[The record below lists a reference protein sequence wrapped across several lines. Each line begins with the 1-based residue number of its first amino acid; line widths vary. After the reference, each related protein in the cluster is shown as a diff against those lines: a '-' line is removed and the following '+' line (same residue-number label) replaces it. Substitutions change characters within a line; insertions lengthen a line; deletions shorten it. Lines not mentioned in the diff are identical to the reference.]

1 MKAKPISFDQL
12 CFNAAHQLITKR
24 NLTQETVK
32 QYACYWRRIKRY
44 LLDKRIKE
52 FNSSVG
58 NAYLLANFGSVD
70 YSSLGKGQ
78 KDFIRSVRVISE
90 FSDTRTIAAVK
101 EQIFFN
107 GPIGEAMQAYIEY
120 RVSLRLKKHTIEE
133 GQLYM
138 SRFNKYLHA
147 TGVRLLHKI
156 SAVNVLNFVKG
167 MDPKHPTL
175 VAGSLETLRGFFKYA
190 NNEGMIVTDPAVLVP
205 KYKYTKQPKLPSF
218 YSPDEIEKMIGCI
231 DRSRPIGKRNHA
243 VVLLAARLGLRA
255 SDIANLKFENLH
267 WDRNLI
273 ILNQVKTVQQIELPI
288 LPEVGNAIIDYVK
301 YGRPKSDLR
310 SVFLIANS
318 SYNALTSCSITGIV
332 HSYFVEAGIDISK
345 RKHGPHALRHSLAS
359 ILLEKSTMLPV
370 ITEVLGHRDTAS
382 TQFYL
387 RIDRKSMSRCT
398 LEVPPVNASFYQQQ
412 KEYLYA

>member
-12 CFNAAHQLITKR
+12 CFNAAHQLIIRR

-44 LLDKRIKE
+44 LLQKRIKE

-58 NAYLLANFGSVD
+58 KAYLLANFGNVD
-70 YSSLGKGQ
+70 YSSLRKGQ
-78 KDFIRSVRVISE
+78 KDFIRSVRVLSE
-90 FSDTRTIAAVK
+90 FSDTGTITAVK
-101 EQIFFN
+101 EQMFFK
-107 GPIGEAMQAYIEY
+107 GSIGEAMLTFNDH

-133 GQLYM
+133 GQLNM
-138 SRFNKYLHA
+138 SRFNKYLY
-147 TGVRLLHKI
+147 TNGVQALHKI
-156 SAVNVLNFVKG
+156 SASHILNFVKG
-167 MDPKHPTL
+167 MDPQHPTL
-175 VAGSLETLRGFFKYA
+175 RARTLEILRCFFRYA
-190 NNEGMIVTDPAVLVP
+190 YNEGMITTDPAILVP
-205 KYKYTKQPKLPSF
+205 KYKYIKQPKLPSF
-218 YSPDEIEKMIGCI
+218 YSPEEIGKMIKCI
-231 DRSRPIGKRNHA
+231 DRSKPVGKRNYA

-255 SDIANLKFENLH
+255 SDIANLQFENLY

-273 ILNQVKTVQQIELPI
+273 ILNQVKTGRPIELPI
-288 LPEVGNAIIDYVK
+288 LPKIGNAIIDYIK
-301 YGRPKSDLR
+301 YGRPKSELR

-318 SYNALTSCSITGIV
+318 SFSALTPCSITGIV
-332 HSYFVEAGIDISK
+332 HSCFVEAGVDISK

-370 ITEVLGHRDTAS
+370 ITEVLGHQNTAS

-398 LEVPPVNASFYQQQ
+398 LEVPPVNPAFYQHQ
-412 KEYLYA
+412 KEYIYA